1 MVRFRARGAQDTG
14 SCCSASG
21 GVMLRFGKEA
31 ADHKNSLHAP
41 AWLIRALL
49 PAPVQKMNVA
59 EQFRAHRSERT
70 TVYAVV
76 CWAAVF
82 CVYALCVKAGIA
94 KLSPPMSEAAKSKGT
109 LRDQLSKDIAACI
122 VAITTH
128 TFLGPM
134 ALYLSIS
141 YNAAGYPASLSPFL
155 LEEPRMANV
164 TRELWC
170 CRVGEMFTGNILY
183 QLIFWLLRWETG
195 IEMLLHH
202 IGFFVA
208 GYLILD
214 LACFGKLA
222 SGAMSMEVSS
232 VFLSVHLMTRQIDGK
247 RCALVSDLAAA
258 VFALTFLGIRIFWY
272 GYVVAE
278 FNYTWFLEPEKFP
291 PNISVVKASAAH
303 LIFTLGWVL
312 QLYWSKLVVSK
323 ERLMVGRPRKG
334 AFRALVFL
342 ALAVLSAADE
352 VAENA
357 TQPDRPSDTQEPP
370 QAWQAGQPE
379 STGLDGQVGSA
390 TGESETCGENG
401 VARSQISAIRHTAA
415 VIAGFADGAM
425 AQLPGASAVV
435 PAIQAAMIFAIA
447 LQYGCYLD
455 LGTALA
461 VSTFL
466 GSEYVKMS
474 LVSHAIGWIP
484 VAGNLIKTALSV
496 VMTEGI
502 GTAAEKMLSCPA
514 MREDLLDK
522 AAREEPSETLAEEG
536 QASHIREYFHVISEF
551 LSSSEVTPWSST
563 TAAAREVWHRVE
575 SIFRK
580 EDQVKL
586 LAKVHEAR
594 NPEDLVALAHKYS
607 WNLQVLEASL
617 LALRDRFPHELACT
631 DVDSLARRFWSSQ
644 ADGEVKAVSAPHLL
658 HCWSRLPLPRR
669 RASALLAAELVAEAT
684 RMGGQA
690 AVLPRALEV
699 LKEGARP
706 QGGAELLEDFGL
718 PTFLEALLKA
728 LVRGEAGAC
737 VVLRRLL
744 GASTTAA
751 KSSQWLALRHLQQLD
766 LMENVPGAESCLPSL
781 HADIKKLLTVDALP
795 EGTETPL
802 TMALATTSKVDPFA
816 ALVGQQCA
824 VKRLMQSPGYVR
836 LRKKGI
842 QRPGVP
848 LVLLMTGPSGTG
860 KTMAARTMAEVIHGR
875 PIQELEASGRFRL
888 FPMNQFRMLEDQKTF
903 FGPPRGIQGSGDLPD
918 LVRQHPDAVIVL
930 DEIEKAHSDFARALL
945 TVFGEYGTVYDPRT
959 GRDYPAANATFIL
972 TSNLAKD
979 LILKH
984 PVSVAKSQGRA
995 VETWQKLPLGVDG
1008 DPDCA
1013 GYAKLRDAVDAELS
1027 HPPAIDREHGF
1038 FRESE
1043 IRGRLTDVLPFL
1055 PFSPRE
1061 VEQAVRGFLASE
1073 SKAFSQHP
1081 SFANVQ
1087 LAWSPEVVRYF
1098 ANLYLKKPDEG
1109 LRAVNKELQA
1119 QVRDLLER
1127 SIEAGLL
1134 ARGAIAALRLDE
1146 GSKEA
1151 RLDLRAVLREAEP
1164 VQARAETAALQAAA
1178 SAEPKD
1184 EETSDYFF
1192 STVTALLSGE
1202 WILNESSWSWTSP
1215 EKPSR
1220 SETGWDWQHDWE
1232 WQPDLEW
1239 HSEWDWQRVWERLFL
1254 ILWEWR
1260 FPLVVTATLLIV
1272 VASAGMAAPVAAP
1285 AATVS
1290 AGAAAA
1296 PVFGAAGGSAAVGA
1310 TAAAVSSWML
1320 ALIQVTGSSASVAV
1334 PGLTFYYAW
1343 KNRHYV
1349 EAAIFGALSL
1359 ALCPYAW
1366 RVYCA
1371 ASSLAKQMAPKPP
1384 KPSSNPQK
1392 IARGAKTKLPRGE
1405 FKLKLT
1411 DSERQAHPIELAS
1424 PLEAGGHCAVGPGS
1438 AATSEEKGEAEPAGG
1453 DAVQGGAREASQ
1465 SPAGP
1470 AVTGASAASCRPT
1483 EPPAASESRKRMT
1496 RDSSGP
1502 GSCCTVQVQE
1512 LRLEFPLAVEVD
1524 RPADSLDLHGGRFK
1538 CLHRYM
1544 QC

>member
-1 MVRFRARGAQDTG
+1 
-14 SCCSASG
+14 
-21 GVMLRFGKEA
+21 
-31 ADHKNSLHAP
+31 
-41 AWLIRALL
+41 
-49 PAPVQKMNVA
+49 MNVS

-82 CVYALCVKAGIA
+82 CVYALCVKAAIA

-109 LRDQLSKDIAACI
+109 LRDQLSKDIASCI

-155 LEEPRMANV
+155 LEQPRPFDV

-214 LACFGKLA
+214 LTCFGKLA

-278 FNYTWFLEPEKFP
+278 FNYTWFLEAEKFP
-291 PNISVVKASAAH
+291 PNISMVKASAAH

-312 QLYWSKLVVSK
+312 QLYWSKLVVSKVWRAARAMMGK

-357 TQPDRPSDTQEPP
+357 TQPDRPSDITEP
-370 QAWQAGQPE
+370 QQGQPE
-379 STGLDGQVGSA
+379 SRGLDGQVGSA
-390 TGESETCGENG
+390 AESETCGENG

-536 QASHIREYFHVISEF
+536 QASQVREYFHVISEF

-669 RASALLAAELVAEAT
+669 RAAALLAAELVAEAT
-684 RMGGQA
+684 RMGGHA

-699 LKEGARP
+699 LKEGTRP
-706 QGGAELLEDFGL
+706 QGGTELLEDFGL

-728 LVRGEAGAC
+728 LVRGEASAC

-744 GASTTAA
+744 GGLPAQ

-766 LMENVPGAESCLPSL
+766 LMDNVAGAESCLPSL
-781 HADIKKLLTVDALP
+781 HADIKKLLTADALP
-795 EGTETPL
+795 EGTETPQSI
-802 TMALATTSKVDPFA
+802 ALAATGKVDPFA

-824 VKRLMQSPGYVR
+824 VRRLMQSPGYVR

-972 TSNLAKD
+972 TSNLAKE

-995 VETWQKLPLGVDG
+995 VETWQKLPLGADS

-1055 PFSPRE
+1055 PFSPEE
-1061 VEQAVRGFLASE
+1061 VEKAVRGFLASE

-1081 SFANVQ
+1081 SFQNVE

-1098 ANLYLKKPDEG
+1098 AKLYMKKPDEG

-1127 SIEAGLL
+1127 SIEAGLV

-1151 RLDLRAVLREAEP
+1151 RLDLRAVLRVREAEP
-1164 VQARAETAALQAAA
+1164 TRATAEAEIPVK
-1178 SAEPKD
+1178 AEPKD
-1184 EETSDYFF
+1184 EETSDNFF
-1192 STVTALLSGE
+1192 STVTALLSGD
-1202 WILNESSWSWTSP
+1202 WINESSWSWTSA
-1215 EKPSR
+1215 EKPAR
-1220 SETGWDWQHDWE
+1220 SGTEWDWQHDWE

-1290 AGAAAA
+1290 VGAAAA

-1384 KPSSNPQK
+1384 KPLSSKAPQK
-1392 IARGAKTKLPRGE
+1392 IRGAKTKLPRGD

-1411 DSERQAHPIELAS
+1411 DSDPQAHPIEFAS
-1424 PLEAGGHCAVGPGS
+1424 PLEAGAVGQGS
-1438 AATSEEKGEAEPAGG
+1438 AATSEEKGETEPTGA
-1453 DAVQGGAREASQ
+1453 DAVQGGGAREASQ
-1465 SPAGP
+1465 SPARP
-1470 AVTGASAASCRPT
+1470 AVTGASAASCQSP
-1483 EPPAASESRKRMT
+1483 EPPAGSECTEKQEESRDTGEEEQQDEEEEDAQDLAPAVYRC
-1496 RDSSGP
+1496 R
-1502 GSCCTVQVQE
+1502 SCVSN
-1512 LRLEFPLAVEVD
+1512 FPWAVEVD
-1524 RPADSLDLHGGRFK
+1524 RPVDSLELHGGSFK
-1538 CLHRYM
+1538 CLHAMLTFQHTVARRSLVWRRYSPFYM
-1544 QC
+1544 ILLKCCLLKSCSSLLAT

>member
-1 MVRFRARGAQDTG
+1 
-14 SCCSASG
+14 
-21 GVMLRFGKEA
+21 
-31 ADHKNSLHAP
+31 
-41 AWLIRALL
+41 
-49 PAPVQKMNVA
+49 
-59 EQFRAHRSERT
+59 
-70 TVYAVV
+70 
-76 CWAAVF
+76 
-82 CVYALCVKAGIA
+82 
-94 KLSPPMSEAAKSKGT
+94 
-109 LRDQLSKDIAACI
+109 
-122 VAITTH
+122 
-128 TFLGPM
+128 
-134 ALYLSIS
+134 
-141 YNAAGYPASLSPFL
+141 
-155 LEEPRMANV
+155 
-164 TRELWC
+164 
-170 CRVGEMFTGNILY
+170 
-183 QLIFWLLRWETG
+183 
-195 IEMLLHH
+195 
-202 IGFFVA
+202 
-208 GYLILD
+208 
-214 LACFGKLA
+214 
-222 SGAMSMEVSS
+222 
-232 VFLSVHLMTRQIDGK
+232 
-247 RCALVSDLAAA
+247 
-258 VFALTFLGIRIFWY
+258 
-272 GYVVAE
+272 
-278 FNYTWFLEPEKFP
+278 
-291 PNISVVKASAAH
+291 
-303 LIFTLGWVL
+303 
-312 QLYWSKLVVSK
+312 
-323 ERLMVGRPRKG
+323 
-334 AFRALVFL
+334 
-342 ALAVLSAADE
+342 
-352 VAENA
+352 
-357 TQPDRPSDTQEPP
+357 
-370 QAWQAGQPE
+370 
-379 STGLDGQVGSA
+379 
-390 TGESETCGENG
+390 
-401 VARSQISAIRHTAA
+401 
-415 VIAGFADGAM
+415 M

-522 AAREEPSETLAEEG
+522 ASREEPSETLAEEG
-536 QASHIREYFHVISEF
+536 QASQVREYFHVISEF

-586 LAKVHEAR
+586 LAKVHEVRSERRGVRGRTARVTQAR

-669 RASALLAAELVAEAT
+669 RAAALLAAELVAEAT
-684 RMGGQA
+684 RMGGHA
-690 AVLPRALEV
+690 AVLPRALDV
-699 LKEGARP
+699 LKEGTRP

-728 LVRGEAGAC
+728 LMRGE
-737 VVLRRLL
+737 
-744 GASTTAA
+744 AA

-781 HADIKKLLTVDALP
+781 HTDIKKLLTVDALP
-795 EGTETPL
+795 EGTETPQ
-802 TMALATTSKVDPFA
+802 TVALAATSKVDPFA
-816 ALVGQQCA
+816 TLVGQQCA

-888 FPMNQFRMLEDQKTF
+888 FPMPLDMQKEPRKTF

-1081 SFANVQ
+1081 GFSNVE

-1127 SIEAGLL
+1127 SIEAGLV

-1146 GSKEA
+1146 GQCSKEA
-1151 RLDLRAVLREAEP
+1151 RLDLRAVLRAEP
-1164 VQARAETAALQAAA
+1164 VQAGPETAALQAAE

-1202 WILNESSWSWTSP
+1202 WIVNESSWSWTSP
-1215 EKPSR
+1215 EKPAR
-1220 SETGWDWQHDWE
+1220 SETGWDWQYDWE

-1320 ALIQVTGSSASVAV
+1320 VTGSSASVAV

-1349 EAAIFGALSL
+1349 EAAIFAALSL

-1371 ASSLAKQMAPKPP
+1371 ASSLAKQAQGLWALLGTSELLCPFPDAVQMAPKPP
-1384 KPSSNPQK
+1384 KPLSSKAPQK
-1392 IARGAKTKLPRGE
+1392 IRGAKTKLPRGD

-1411 DSERQAHPIELAS
+1411 AHPIEMAS
-1424 PLEAGGHCAVGPGS
+1424 PLEAGAVGPGS
-1438 AATSEEKGEAEPAGG
+1438 AATSDEKVENEPTGG

-1465 SPAGP
+1465 SPEGP
-1470 AVTGASAASCRPT
+1470 AVTGANAASSQSPT
-1483 EPPAASESRKRMT
+1483 EQPGLKGLPVFVGPPAGSECMEKEQEESRKT
-1496 RDSSGP
+1496 EEEELDEVEEEEG
-1502 GSCCTVQVQE
+1502 QE
-1512 LRLEFPLAVEVD
+1512 QEED
-1524 RPADSLDLHGGRFK
+1524 
-1538 CLHRYM
+1538 
-1544 QC
+1544 